1 MQISNSSILLTI
13 IILSWLELLFTM
25 EQLIVVTTILTSKS
39 KSISQN
45 RSNGSNL
52 TIFGSE
58 NSTKMTWQT
67 NVTAV
72 KKL

>member
-1 MQISNSSILLTI
+1 VQISNSSILLI
-13 IILSWLELLFTM
+13 IIISSWLELLFTM

-45 RSNGSNL
+45 RSDGSNL

-58 NSTKMTWQT
+58 NSKKMTWQT
-67 NVTAV
+67 NATAV